1 MYENMTYERIQRRVL
16 ARVSPQFDKREGSII
31 FDATAPISF
40 ELAEAYIM
48 AQVILRETFATT
60 ASREFL
66 VLRAAEYN
74 IYPEEATPAEV
85 EGKFNRPIDL
95 GTRFN
100 FDKYN
105 FVTVDV
111 INPEEYT
118 YKLVCETPGI
128 GGNTC
133 IGDVTPITQI
143 GGLEVAKITKLITPG
158 EDEEDTEVFRQR
170 YMKAL
175 KSKAYGGNG
184 DDYDEKV
191 RKIHGVGGVKTYRC
205 WNGGGTVKCVIIDTQ
220 YNSPDAEMIE
230 EVQQEIDPTQDGK
243 GYGVAPI
250 GHIVTVV
257 GATKVPINI
266 EGTITPESGYTVDGL
281 MSAIKAKINEYLL
294 DRKVEWSTQSDKN
307 NVTVRSAFILTK
319 ILDIKGIEDASI
331 SFSGGTS
338 KIELAT
344 DAIPELGT
352 LKLVQGV

>member
-1 MYENMTYERIQRRVL
+1 MYENMTYERIQKRVL
-16 ARVSPQFDKREGSII
+16 NRVNPKFDMREGSII

-48 AQVILRETFATT
+48 AEVILKETFAAT
-60 ASREFL
+60 ATRWGLE
-66 VLRAAEYN
+66 LRAAEYN
-74 IYPEEATPAEV
+74 IYPEGATPAEV
-85 EGKFNRPIDL
+85 EGKFSKSIDI

-105 FVTVDV
+105 FVVTEL
-111 INPEEYT
+111 INDEEHT

-133 IGDVTPITQI
+133 IGDITPISQI
-143 GGLEVAKITKLITPG
+143 GGLEMAQITKLITPG
-158 EDEEDTEVFRQR
+158 EDEEDTEVFRAR
-170 YMKAL
+170 YIKAL

-220 YNSPDAEMIE
+220 YNSPDSEMID
-230 EVQQEIDPTQDGK
+230 EVQQELDPTQDGK

-257 GATKVPINI
+257 GATQTPINI
-266 EGTITPESGYTVDGL
+266 TGTITVDSGYTLDGL
-281 MSAIKAKINEYLL
+281 MTSIKDKVNEYLT
-294 DRKVEWSTQSDKN
+294 DKRIEWSTQTDKQYI
-307 NVTVRSAFILTK
+307 TVRSAFILAK
-319 ILDIKGIEDASI
+319 ILDVKGVKDVDIT
-331 SFSGGTS
+331 FTGGTT
-338 KIELAT
+338 KIDLST
-344 DAIPELGT
+344 DAIPVLGDIT
-352 LKLVQGV
+352 LKQEA

>member
-16 ARVSPQFDKREGSII
+16 NRVKPQYDKREGSII

-48 AQVILRETFATT
+48 AEVILKETFAYT
-60 ASREFL
+60 ASRWGLE
-66 VLRAAEYN
+66 LRASEFN
-74 IYPEEATPAEV
+74 IYPEPATPAEV
-85 EGKFNRPIDL
+85 EAKFNKPIDI

-100 FDKYN
+100 SDKYN
-105 FVTVDV
+105 FYAAEVLDKSNH
-111 INPEEYT
+111 I

-133 IGDVTPITQI
+133 IGDITPISQI

-170 YMKAL
+170 YIKAL

-184 DDYDEKV
+184 DDYNEKV

-205 WNGGGTVKCVIIDTQ
+205 WNGGGTVKCVIINTQ
-220 YNSPDAEMIE
+220 YKSPDNEMIN

-257 GATKVPINI
+257 GAREVPINVQA
-266 EGTITPESGYTVDGL
+266 TITVKGGYTTTEL
-281 MSAIKAKINEYLL
+281 TQSITEKINEYLI
-294 DRKVEWSTQSDKN
+294 DKRIEWSTQTDKQY
-307 NVTVRSAFILTK
+307 VTVRSAFILSK
-319 ILDIKGIEDASI
+319 ILDVKGVKDCILTVNGNNTKLDLASD
-331 SFSGGTS
+331 
-338 KIELAT
+338 E
-344 DAIPELGT
+344 IPIIGNIRII
-352 LKLVQGV
+352 QGE